1 MIARLKIVG
10 LCLDHETCRFLFHF
24 VLSTMVERQLLPKT
38 VRPLLYDIT
47 LEPGLEPRLHESV
60 ATSDGVTSETS
71 APAGPPAGS
80 PQHPGDTEDE
90 DAAFTFQG
98 QETVELEVLEDTSS
112 IVLNALELK
121 IHSAR
126 LNGVEAHSITSDPDA
141 QTARLEFGQKFAAGT
156 RVRLELTF
164 QGILNS
170 KMVGFYRA
178 KYQDPE
184 SGTVK
189 YMAVTQF
196 EPTDARQAFPCWD
209 EPALKSRFR
218 ITLVIPSDR
227 QAISNMPVEQET
239 VRTSDGRKV
248 VRFEETPLMS
258 TYLVAF
264 VVGEF
269 DYVEGRTAE
278 GVQVR
283 VYTQK
288 GVAHQGAFALDCAV
302 KVLSY
307 FTEFFGTPYPLPKED
322 LIAVPDFAAGAME
335 NWGCITFRE
344 TALLLD
350 PERSAASAR
359 SRVAEVVAHELAHQ
373 WFGNLVTMEWWTHLW
388 LNEGFATWAAELA
401 VDHLFPSWQQWM
413 QFVSTTFAAA
423 LRLDALRSSHPIE
436 VEVARAQQVN
446 EIFDAISYC
455 KGASVIRMLANYLG
469 LEVFRN
475 GLCRY
480 LNKFTYG
487 NASTDDLWQ
496 ALEEESGKP
505 ISHMMR
511 SWTRQTGYPVIYFDD
526 ANMIVRQERFL
537 ADGGSVSHTSRV
549 NTNADSDS
557 NTAPTHWVVPLGMM
571 DSSQPAVPRYFLL
584 DAKQAELQSI
594 LGTAS
599 NASEQ
604 RWIKMNPHQTGTY
617 RVNYTPEMWQRLV
630 EPIQTKV
637 LGATDRLGL
646 AMDAFALTKAG
657 ILPAS
662 VALQMLAAFSKEDDY
677 ACWLD
682 VVGSLGELGA
692 VFASDEP
699 SLRSQFDRFAC
710 DLMRY
715 TAERIGW
722 KPEPNEEH
730 VTALL
735 RSLLLGALVK
745 HADSSTVN
753 EARRSWK
760 AEQDGM
766 DRVPADLRLAVMS
779 AVVQYGTDADF
790 DAVLQAYAQAVMD
803 EERVRCIRA
812 LGCTRDPAKIRWL
825 LDWGLDRSQV
835 KSQDAIYVYSTL
847 AANTDSG
854 RRATW
859 QYLREHWST
868 FYQRFGKGN
877 FLLSSFVSSIL
888 RDFSSEEAAEEAEA
902 FFASIPDKERES
914 IQRTIQQSTERI
926 RANAAWR
933 QRDMHAVRAWL
944 AERCG

>member
-1 MIARLKIVG
+1 MSG
-10 LCLDHETCRFLFHF
+10 
-24 VLSTMVERQLLPKT
+24 RQLLPT
-38 VRPLLYDIT
+38 NVRPVWYDIT
-47 LEPGLEPRLHESV
+47 LEPELEPRSIPGPDASGVPNSSQTPENASQTAKQQDRPGNGV
-60 ATSDGVTSETS
+60 EEGATR
-71 APAGPPAGS
+71 AN
-80 PQHPGDTEDE
+80 DE
-90 DAAFTFQG
+90 DDSAFVFHG
-98 QETVELEVLEDTSS
+98 QEVVELEVVQDTRE

-121 IHSAR
+121 IHVAR
-126 LNGVEAHSITSDPDA
+126 VGDVEAQEICYDADA
-141 QTARLEFGQKFAAGT
+141 QTATLVFQQAFSAGQHIQLA
-156 RVRLELTF
+156 LSF
-164 QGILNS
+164 QGVLNS

-178 KYQDPE
+178 KYKSQETD
-184 SGTVK
+184 SVK

-218 ITLVIPSDR
+218 ITLVVPSDR
-227 QAISNMPVEQET
+227 VAVSNMPVENES
-239 VRTSDGRKV
+239 VRKSDGKKV
-248 VRFEETPLMS
+248 VRFAETPLMS

-269 DYVEGRTAE
+269 DYLEASTSD

-288 GVAHQGAFALDCAV
+288 GVSHQGSFALDCAV
-302 KVLSY
+302 RVLSF
-307 FTEFFGTPYPLPKED
+307 FTDFFGTSYPLPKED
-322 LIAVPDFAAGAME
+322 LIAIPDFAAGAME

-350 PERSAASAR
+350 AEKSAASAR

-436 VEVARAQQVN
+436 VEIARAQQVN

-469 LEVFRN
+469 LEVFRD
-475 GLCRY
+475 GLRRY
-480 LNKFTYG
+480 LRKFTYG
-487 NASTDDLWQ
+487 NASTDDLWH

-505 ISHMMR
+505 IAQMMR

-526 ANMIVRQERFL
+526 AKMMVRQERFL
-537 ADGGSVSHTSRV
+537 ADGGVACMK
-549 NTNADSDS
+549 NALSQDCQESDPK
-557 NTAPTHWVVPLGMM
+557 PTCWTVPLGVIDSARPAEARYMLM
-571 DSSQPAVPRYFLL
+571 DQPEAVLSSTGLVSNQEQLL
-584 DAKQAELQSI
+584 WMKL
-594 LGTAS
+594 
-599 NASEQ
+599 
-604 RWIKMNPHQTGTY
+604 NPHQTGTY
-617 RVNYTPEMWQRLV
+617 RVNYSLSMWQKLV
-630 EPIQTKV
+630 EPIRNKT
-637 LGATDRLGL
+637 LSATDRLGL

-657 ILPAS
+657 LLPAS
-662 VALQMLAAFSKEDDY
+662 VALQTLAAFSKEDEY

-692 VFASDEP
+692 VFASEEA
-699 SLRSQFDRFAC
+699 SLRDQFDRFAC
-710 DLMRY
+710 ELLRH
-715 TAERIGW
+715 TAQQLGW
-722 KPEPNEEH
+722 KPKTDEEH

-735 RSLLLGALVK
+735 RSLLVGALVK
-745 HADSSTVN
+745 HSDSNAVA
-753 EARRSWK
+753 EARRLWK
-760 AEQDGM
+760 AELEGT

-779 AVVQYGTDADF
+779 SVVQHGSETDF
-790 DAVLQAYAQAVMD
+790 ETVLGAYANAPMD

-812 LGCTRDPAKIRWL
+812 LGCTRDTAKIRWL

-847 AANTDSG
+847 AANTHKG
-854 RRATW
+854 RQAAW
-859 QYLREHWST
+859 SYLRENWPV

-888 RDFSSEEAAEEAEA
+888 RDFSTEEMASEAEE
-902 FFASIPDKERES
+902 FFNAVPEKERES
-914 IQRTIQQSTERI
+914 ILRTIQQSVERI

-933 QRDMHAVRAWL
+933 KRDSPAVREWL
-944 AERCG
+944 SELYG

>member
-1 MIARLKIVG
+1 MSG
-10 LCLDHETCRFLFHF
+10 
-24 VLSTMVERQLLPKT
+24 RQLLPT
-38 VRPLLYDIT
+38 NVRPLGYDLT
-47 LEPGLEPRLHESV
+47 LEPELEPQTSGERQR
-60 ATSDGVTSETS
+60 SDGTAVSATDPTTTIQDWSES
-71 APAGPPAGS
+71 EGVVGES
-80 PQHPGDTEDE
+80 RSNDDDDG
-90 DAAFTFQG
+90 AFVFRG
-98 QETVELEVLEDTSS
+98 HETIELEVVQETEE

-121 IHSAR
+121 IHTAR
-126 LNGVEAHSITSDPDA
+126 VGDLEAREIRYDDDV
-141 QTARLEFGQKFAAGT
+141 QTATLVFDQRFPAG
-156 RVRLELTF
+156 RNIQLELSF
-164 QGILNS
+164 QGVLNS

-178 KYQDPE
+178 KYKDQV
-184 SGTVK
+184 SGSTK

-218 ITLVIPSDR
+218 ITLIVPGDR

-239 VRTSDGRKV
+239 CRESDGKKV
-248 VRFEETPLMS
+248 VRFAETPLMS

-264 VVGEF
+264 VVGEL
-269 DYVEGRTAE
+269 DYLEAHTAD
-278 GVQVR
+278 GVKVR

-288 GVAHQGAFALDCAV
+288 GAARQGSFALDCAV
-302 KVLSY
+302 RVLSF
-307 FTEFFGTPYPLPKED
+307 FTDFFGTPYPLPKED
-322 LIAVPDFAAGAME
+322 LIAIPDFAAGAME

-350 PERSAASAR
+350 PEKSAASAR

-401 VDHLFPSWQQWM
+401 VDHMFPTWQQWM

-469 LEVFRN
+469 LEVFRD
-475 GLCRY
+475 GLRRY
-480 LNKFTYG
+480 LRKFTYG

-505 ISHMMR
+505 IAHMMR
-511 SWTRQTGYPVIYFDD
+511 SWTRQTGYPVIHFDD
-526 ANMIVRQERFL
+526 TKMVVHQERFL
-537 ADGGSVSHTSRV
+537 ADGGFSGTKSASESAA
-549 NTNADSDS
+549 NKSDS
-557 NTAPTHWVVPLGMM
+557 ESVHWIVPLGMINNAGPS
-571 DSSQPAVPRYFLL
+571 DARYLLL
-584 DAKQAELQSI
+584 DQPQAELSSSGVVRAGDE
-594 LGTAS
+594 L
-599 NASEQ
+599 
-604 RWIKMNPHQTGTY
+604 RWIKLNPHQTGTY
-617 RVNYTPEMWQRLV
+617 RVNYSLSMWAKLV
-630 EPIQTKV
+630 EPIRDKT

-657 ILPAS
+657 LLPAS
-662 VALQMLAAFSKEDDY
+662 VALQTLAAFSKEDEY

-682 VVGSLGELGA
+682 VVGSLGELG
-692 VFASDEP
+692 VIFASEEAD
-699 SLRSQFDRFAC
+699 LRGHFDRFAC
-710 DLMRY
+710 DLFRH
-715 TAERIGW
+715 TAERLGW
-722 KPEPNEEH
+722 RPKPNEEH

-735 RSLLLGALVK
+735 RSLLVGALVK
-745 HADSSTVN
+745 HGDKAAVS
-753 EARRSWK
+753 EARRLWK
-760 AEQDGM
+760 AEHEGA

-779 AVVQYGTDADF
+779 AVVQHGTGTDF
-790 DAVLQAYAQAVMD
+790 DAVLEAYSKAPMD

-812 LGCTRDPAKIRWL
+812 LGCTRDRNKIQWL
-825 LDWGLDRSQV
+825 LDWGLDRTQV

-847 AANTDSG
+847 AANTAEG

-859 QYLREHWST
+859 SYLREHWTT

-877 FLLSSFVSSIL
+877 FLLSSFVASIL
-888 RDFSSEEAAEEAEA
+888 RDFSTEEVAIEAEN
-902 FFASIPDKERES
+902 FFQSIPAKERES
-914 IQRTIQQSTERI
+914 ILRTIQQSVERI

-933 QRDMHAVRAWL
+933 QRDAVAVREWL
-944 AERCG
+944 SKHDR